1 MRADR
6 SDGIA
11 EPSSRLGRIW
21 NGRAPMLVLALATI
35 GAYYYAFFDVARAD
49 QLMYLYRTAGLDFRA
64 LTVGSYD
71 FNRSIG
77 DFLLFRP
84 VLYLLLGVERWAWGY
99 DFVAWQATSIGL
111 HVAIVLSL
119 FAYCRQRLKQL
130 PPQRASATPFVLALF
145 FALSFAG
152 TEMVAWQHVAGYL
165 LFCLLAVQ
173 AALAYQRLVT
183 EPAPRHGAAL
193 VACAGI
199 ACFTY
204 ELGNVLALAYT
215 AMLLY
220 LQGRHLPGEGNGRR
234 GVLLA
239 TGLLL
244 IAAPCGYV
252 LWSWLDYPGAATAAG
267 GGLPTLDIARLA
279 ARFVGAM
286 AVSAGYWFCAS
297 LWPAALHLVPGAR
310 IQGARPFPLLSVL
323 SAVNLLLILAM
334 AGAAIPFAFH
344 RRVRQLATDWLP
356 AGAFVVLGASYTAI
370 IVLGRSLER
379 GIIETLSV
387 NSYYAYIFALLLVL
401 ALFHLVLVPAEAAVD
416 ARGLRRRR
424 LLLASIMAIA
434 LIGGGRIFTLHAAM
448 HRVYSGPVEAVLERI
463 EGLEAQHGGEPDFS
477 FTLAADCSPLLDIP
491 WFAAFARETHAHYT
505 VATALFPGAAR
516 SQGGKYTVACH

>member
-1 MRADR
+1 VRADR
-6 SDGIA
+6 SDRIA
-11 EPSSRLGRIW
+11 EVSRLDRIW
-21 NGRAPMLVLALATI
+21 NSRVQMLVLALATI
-35 GAYYYAFFDVARAD
+35 AAYYHAFFDVARAD
-49 QLMYLYRTAGLDFRA
+49 QLIYLYRTVGLDLRA

-71 FNRSIG
+71 FNRSVG

-99 DFVAWQATSIGL
+99 HFVGWQATSIGL
-111 HVAIVLSL
+111 HVGIVLSL
-119 FAYCRQRLKQL
+119 FAYFRQRLKQRPL
-130 PPQRASATPFVLALF
+130 ERASATPFVLALF

-152 TEMVAWQHVAGYL
+152 TEMVAWQHIAGYL

-173 AALAYQRLVT
+173 AALAYQRLLT

-193 VACAGI
+193 VGCAGI

-204 ELGNVLALAYT
+204 ELGNVLALAYA

-220 LQGRHLPGEGNGRR
+220 VQGRRASGEATARR

-252 LWSWLDYPGAATAAG
+252 LWSWLDYRPPATAAG
-267 GGLPTLDIARLA
+267 ALPTLDIARLVP
-279 ARFVGAM
+279 RFVGAM
-286 AVSAGYWFCAS
+286 AISAGYWFCAS

-323 SAVNLLLILAM
+323 SAVNLAFCLLM

-356 AGAFVVLGASYTAI
+356 AAAFIVLAASYTAI

-416 ARGLRRRR
+416 AQGLRRRR
-424 LLLASIMAIA
+424 VLLASLMAIA
-434 LIGGGRIFTLHAAM
+434 LIGGGRIFALHAAM

-463 EGLEAQHGGEPDFS
+463 DALEAQHGREPDFS
-477 FTLAADCSPLLDIP
+477 FTLAADCPTLLDIP
-491 WFAAFARETHAHYT
+491 WFAAFARDNHAAPYT

-516 SQGGKYTVACH
+516 SQGGKYSVECH

>member
-1 MRADR
+1 VRADR
-6 SDGIA
+6 SEA
-11 EPSSRLGRIW
+11 NSRLGRLW
-21 NGRAPMLVLALATI
+21 NSRAQMLLLALATVA
-35 GAYYYAFFDVARAD
+35 AYYYAFFDVARAD
-49 QLMYLYRTAGLDFRA
+49 QLIYLYRTAGFDLRA
-64 LTVGSYD
+64 LTLGSYD
-71 FNRSIG
+71 LNRSVG

-84 VLYLLLGVERWAWGY
+84 VLYLLLGAERWAWGY
-99 DFVAWQATSIGL
+99 HFVGWQATSIGL
-111 HVAIVLSL
+111 HVGIVLSL
-119 FAYCRQRLKQL
+119 FAYFRQRLKQ
-130 PPQRASATPFVLALF
+130 PPLERASATPFVLALF

-152 TEMVAWQHVAGYL
+152 TEMVAWQHIAGYL

-183 EPAPRHGAAL
+183 APAPRHGAAL

-204 ELGNVLALAYT
+204 ELGNVLALAYA

-220 LQGRHLPGEGNGRR
+220 VQGAAPARR

-239 TGLLL
+239 TGVLL

-252 LWSWLDYPGAATAAG
+252 LWSWLDYPRTAAAASAV
-267 GGLPTLDIARLA
+267 PTLDIARLVP
-279 ARFVGAM
+279 RFVV
-286 AVSAGYWFCAS
+286 AVAISVGYWFCAS

-310 IQGARPFPLLSVL
+310 IQAARPFPLLSVL
-323 SAVNLLLILAM
+323 SAVNLAFCLLM

-356 AGAFVVLGASYTAI
+356 AAAFIVLGASYTAI

-416 ARGLRRRR
+416 AQGLRRRR
-424 LLLASIMAIA
+424 VLLASLMAIA
-434 LIGGGRIFTLHAAM
+434 LIGGGRIFVLHAAM
-448 HRVYSGPVEAVLERI
+448 HRVYSGPVEAVLTRI
-463 EGLEAQHGGEPDFS
+463 EALEAQHGSEPDFS
-477 FTLAADCSPLLDIP
+477 FTLAADCPALLDIP
-491 WFAAFARETHAHYT
+491 WFAGFAREKHTHYT

-516 SQGGKYTVACH
+516 SQGGKYTVECH